1 MKDAATLVGMI
12 GAFVI
17 IIVANILEGGT
28 PSHLILLPPMLLV
41 FGGTLFAT
49 LASGTMTDAKSALVA
64 AKTAFVGG
72 PKPAGE
78 VVPAVVSLAEKA
90 RREGLLAL
98 EDQVKEL
105 DDPFLAKGVTMA
117 IDGTDPEEVREIL
130 EAEVHAKK
138 KADKQ
143 AAKFFADAG
152 AYAPTIGIVGTVM
165 SLVHVLGNLANPDEL
180 GHMIAAAF
188 LATLW
193 GVLSANVMWLP
204 IASKLKRVSELEAT
218 QMEIV
223 IEGVAA
229 IQAGSNP
236 RIIAQKLTSLLPAGQ
251 QPAQEAA

>member
-1 MKDAATLVGMI
+1 MSDKATAI
-12 GAFVI
+12 GIAGALVI
-17 IIVANILEGGT
+17 IVVSNILEGGS

-41 FGGTLFAT
+41 FGGTIFAT
-49 LASGTMTDAKSALVA
+49 MASGTLADAKA
-64 AKTAFVGG
+64 AVGSLKTALLGG
-72 PKPAGE
+72 PKAAAD

-117 IDGTDPEEVREIL
+117 IDGTDPDEVREIL
-130 EAEVHAKK
+130 EAEVYAKK
-138 KADKQ
+138 KSDKQ
-143 AAKFFADAG
+143 SAKFFADAG

-165 SLVHVLGNLANPDEL
+165 SLVHVLGNLDKPDEL

-204 IASKLKRVSELEAT
+204 ISSKLKRISELEAT

-223 IEGVAA
+223 IEGVAS

-251 QPAQEAA
+251 RPTEEAA

>member
-1 MKDAATLVGMI
+1 MKDFATTIGMG

-28 PSHLILLPPMLLV
+28 PSHLILMPPMLLV
-41 FGGTLFAT
+41 FGGTIFAT
-49 LASGTMTDAKSALVA
+49 LASGTLKDATTALKA
-64 AKTAFVGG
+64 AKEAFIGG
-72 PKPAGE
+72 PKSAAAA
-78 VVPAVVSLAEKA
+78 VPAIVSLAEKA

-105 DDPFLAKGVTMA
+105 DDEFLAKGVTMA

-130 EAEVHAKK
+130 EAEIHAKK

-143 AAKFFADAG
+143 SAKFFADAG

-165 SLVHVLGNLANPDEL
+165 SLVHVLGNLDKPDEL

-193 GVLSANVMWLP
+193 GVLSANVMFLP
-204 IASKLKRVSELEAT
+204 VASKLKRISELEAT
-218 QMEIV
+218 AMEV
-223 IEGVAA
+223 VVEGVAA
-229 IQAGSNP
+229 IQAGGNP

-251 QPAQEAA
+251 QPAEEAA

>member
-1 MKDAATLVGMI
+1 MADVATSVGI
-12 GAFVI
+12 VGAGAVI
-17 IIVANILEGGT
+17 LVANVLEGGS

-41 FGGTLFAT
+41 FGGTFFVTVAGGT
-49 LASGTMTDAKSALVA
+49 LGDTKAALTGL
-64 AKTAFVGG
+64 KNAFLGG
-72 PKPAGE
+72 PPPASD

-98 EDQVKEL
+98 EDTVKEL

-117 IDGTDPEEVREIL
+117 IDGTDPEEVRDIL
-130 EAEVHAKK
+130 EAELAAKK
-138 KADKQ
+138 KTDKQ
-143 AAKFFADAG
+143 SAKFFGDAG

-193 GVLSANVMWLP
+193 GVLSANLMWLP
-204 IASKLKRVSELEAT
+204 IASRLKRVSELEVA
-218 QMEIV
+218 QMELV
-223 IEGVAA
+223 IEGVSA

-251 QPAQEAA
+251 QASEAA